1 MATGGAPKPEEETVV
16 FPDWVMLERIF
27 RKRCHDDLD
36 AAGEAV
42 NKNKTAAPVKIDSV
56 HSCFVSFTL
65 AAPPGSSYFNL
76 HWPERQGSEELL
88 AFVRAVDKNLVLFD
102 ILIPDRIRYF
112 DAPPDL
118 FVYTASAPPPPV
130 QQLPRRSTKRFLARQ
145 FTTGI
150 LQLKAEHCYIVAD
163 LNVHLKKEGASAEL
177 CVFNSGA
184 NDWRIITEVLAD
196 KLPDLWFTDDVFAF
210 DGRFLCWVDYFSGV
224 VLCDF
229 SKNVDSQVLHFV
241 PFPGGIKYPDDAR
254 FPRYFPGRF
263 RSVSISQG
271 MMRYVHI
278 DNDFH
283 QTVHSGWRGIAPKRS
298 KRRQKQLTHKITI
311 WTLNSNFE
319 WEVHCEINLDC
330 LWAQPRYQGLGLPR
344 RLPEFPVISM
354 DDPGVL
360 CCLLRAKEFA
370 GKEWM
375 IMVDMNHA
383 DLQSCTDVNVED
395 KFSNTT
401 QLSTV
406 FSKYLQKAKGWHGTT
421 LS

>member
-27 RKRCHDDLD
+27 RKRCLDDLD

-42 NKNKTAAPVKIDSV
+42 NKNKTAAPVKIDGV

-76 HWPERQGSEELL
+76 HWPERQGSDRLS
-88 AFVRAVDKNLVLFD
+88 AFVRATDKNLVLFD
-102 ILIPDRIRYF
+102 ISIPDRIRYM

-118 FVYTASAPPPPV
+118 FVYTASAPSPSV
-130 QQLPRRSTKRFLARQ
+130 QQLPRRSTRRFLAHQ
-145 FTTGI
+145 FITGI

-163 LNVHLKKEGASAEL
+163 LNVHPKKKGVWAEL

-196 KLPDLWFTDDVFAF
+196 ELPDLWWSDDVFAF
-210 DGRFLCWVDYFSGV
+210 DGRFLCWVDYFCGV

-241 PFPGGIKYPDDAR
+241 PFPGGIKYPFDAR

-263 RSVSISQG
+263 RSASISQG
-271 MMRYVHI
+271 MIRYIHI

-283 QTVHSGWRGIAPKRS
+283 ETIHSDWQVMIPPKRS
-298 KRRQKQLTHKITI
+298 QRRQQQLPHKITI
-311 WTLNSNFE
+311 WTLNSKFE
-319 WEVHCEINLDC
+319 WEVHCKINLDC
-330 LWAQPRYQGLGLPR
+330 LWAQPLYRGLPR

-360 CCLLRAKEFA
+360 CCLLRAKEFG
-370 GKEWM
+370 GKERM

-383 DLQSCTDVNVED
+383 DLQSFTDVNVED

-401 QLSTV
+401 QLPTV
-406 FSKYLQKAKGWHGTT
+406 FSKYLQKANRILREL

>member
-16 FPDWVMLERIF
+16 FPDWVMLECIF

-42 NKNKTAAPVKIDSV
+42 NKNKTAAPVKIDSD

-65 AAPPGSSYFNL
+65 AAPPWSSYFNL
-76 HWPERQGSEELL
+76 HWSERQGSEGLL
-88 AFVRAVDKNLVLFD
+88 AFVRAIDKNLVLFD
-102 ILIPDRIRYF
+102 ISIPDRIRYM
-112 DAPPDL
+112 DAPLDL
-118 FVYTASAPPPPV
+118 FVYTASAPSPSV
-130 QQLPRRSTKRFLARQ
+130 QQLPWCSTKWFLAHE

-150 LQLKAEHCYIVAD
+150 LQLKAEHCYIIAD
-163 LNVHLKKEGASAEL
+163 LNVHLKKKGVSAEL
-177 CVFNSGA
+177 CIFNSGA
-184 NDWRIITEVLAD
+184 NEWRIITKVLAD
-196 KLPDLWFTDDVFAF
+196 KLLDLWWTDDVFAF
-210 DGRFLCWVDYFSGV
+210 DGRFFCWVDYFSGV

-229 SKNVDSQVLHFV
+229 SKNVDSPVLHFV

-271 MMRYVHI
+271 IIRYIHI

-283 QTVHSGWRGIAPKRS
+283 ETIHSGWQGIPPKRS

-311 WTLNSNFE
+311 WTLNSKFE
-319 WEVHCEINLDC
+319 W
-330 LWAQPRYQGLGLPR
+330 
-344 RLPEFPVISM
+344 EFPVISM

-360 CCLLRAKEFA
+360 CCLLRAKEFD

-401 QLSTV
+401 QLPTV
-406 FSKYLQKAKGWHGTT
+406 FSKYLQKENRILKEL

>member
-16 FPDWVMLERIF
+16 FDDWVMLERIF

-42 NKNKTAAPVKIDSV
+42 NKNKTAAPVKIDSG

-65 AAPPGSSYFNL
+65 AAPLGSSYFNL
-76 HWPERQGSEELL
+76 HWPERQGSEGLL
-88 AFVRAVDKNLVLFD
+88 AFVRAIDKNLVLFD
-102 ILIPDRIRYF
+102 ISIPDRIRYM
-112 DAPPDL
+112 DAPQDL
-118 FVYTASAPPPPV
+118 FVYTASAPPPSV
-130 QQLPRRSTKRFLARQ
+130 QQLPRRSTKRFLAHK

-163 LNVHLKKEGASAEL
+163 LNVHPKKKGVSAEL

-184 NDWRIITEVLAD
+184 NEWRIIT
-196 KLPDLWFTDDVFAF
+196 KWTDDVFAF
-210 DGRFLCWVDYFSGV
+210 DGRFLCWMDYFSGV

-229 SKNVDSQVLHFV
+229 SKNVDSSVLHFV

-254 FPRYFPGRF
+254 IPRYFPGRF

-271 MMRYVHI
+271 MIRYIHI
-278 DNDFH
+278 DNGFH
-283 QTVHSGWRGIAPKRS
+283 ETIHSGWQGIPPKRS
-298 KRRQKQLTHKITI
+298 QRRQKQLTHKITI
-311 WTLNSNFE
+311 WTLNSKFE

-360 CCLLRAKEFA
+360 CCLLRAKEFD

-375 IMVDMNHA
+375 IMVDMNHV

-401 QLSTV
+401 QLPTV
-406 FSKYLQKAKGWHGTT
+406 FSKYLQKASRILKEL